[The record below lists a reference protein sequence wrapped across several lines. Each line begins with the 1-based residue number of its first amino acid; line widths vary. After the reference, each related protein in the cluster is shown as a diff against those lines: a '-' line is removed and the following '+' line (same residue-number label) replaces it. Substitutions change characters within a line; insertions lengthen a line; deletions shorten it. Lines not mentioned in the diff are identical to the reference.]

1 MPIELDLALRVILM
15 LGFVLATVLVLIWLE
30 RKFIGHIQMRLGPM
44 RTGYHGVLQS
54 PADALKL
61 LIKEDLTPASADR
74 WVFQLAPLAVFV
86 PIFLVFV
93 ALPFTGEL
101 LIRNLDLG
109 LFYIVAV
116 SSFSVVGL
124 LMAGW
129 ASNNKYA
136 LLGGIRAAAQM
147 ISYELPLV
155 LSILG
160 VAMLSRSLN
169 MSIIVQEQTAVPF
182 IVLQPL
188 GFALFLTASL
198 AELARSPFD
207 IPVAE
212 SEVVGGPFVEYSGIR
227 WGLFFLGEYANL
239 FAIAA
244 ICTVVYLGGWSWPY
258 LPSADWLGGWGER
271 LIGAVWFLAKAYAII
286 LVIFWLRATLPRFR
300 IDQLMSFAWKF
311 LIPLAFLNIILTGI
325 YLIHGWAT
333 LFASLMIGLGLLYLV
348 YRRQGGTA

>member
-1 MPIELDLALRVILM
+1 MSIELELTLRVALM
-15 LGFVLATVLVLIWLE
+15 LGFVLISVLVLIWLE

-44 RTGYHGVLQS
+44 RTGYHGVFQS
-54 PADALKL
+54 PADAVKL
-61 LIKEDLTPASADR
+61 LVKEDLIPASADK
-74 WVFQLAPLAVFV
+74 WVFQLAPFAVFV

-116 SSFSVVGL
+116 SSFSIVGL

-129 ASNNKYA
+129 ASSNKYA
-136 LLGGIRAAAQM
+136 LLGGVRAAAQM

-155 LSILG
+155 ISILG
-160 VAMLSRSLN
+160 VAMLTRSLSLN
-169 MSIIVQEQTAVPF
+169 TIVQEQTPVPF

-188 GFALFLTASL
+188 GFGLFLTASL

-227 WGLFFLGEYANL
+227 WAFFFLGEYANL

-244 ICTVVYLGGWSWPY
+244 ICAIVYLGGWSWPY
-258 LPSADWLGGWGER
+258 LPPSDWLGGWGER
-271 LIGAVWFLAKAYAII
+271 LIGAGLFLAKTYAIV
-286 LVIFWLRATLPRFR
+286 LLIFWLRATLPRFR
-300 IDQLMSFAWKF
+300 IDQLMSFAWKV
-311 LIPLAFLNIILTGI
+311 LIPLAFLNVILTGI
-325 YLIHGWAT
+325 YLMYGWAT
-333 LFASLMIGLGLLYLV
+333 LIISLIVSLGLLYLV
-348 YRRQGGTA
+348 YRGQGRVL